1 MTWIRGLGGCEKTC
15 WAHTTQHEHNPSPPK
30 DQIGHCTN
38 SGTCIIVCCYI
49 NGLGKVLWKGQE
61 PKPIKGQ
68 PRPRTDFLR
77 FQKFLRLYE
86 RFITQ
91 SAARSD
97 LPKPGDELLYKVFRC
112 GFVHGYPEAGY
123 HWGRSGPSGE
133 YWFIDDGGE
142 LTLSID
148 QLVAGFLNGIEKFKE
163 RAIKDPELR
172 NKFLDYITS

>member
-77 FQKFLRLYE
+77 FQKFLHDCMNDSSLNRPHEVTYPNPVMSCCIRCFGAGLFMVIPK
-86 RFITQ
+86 RATIGD
-91 SAARSD
+91 AAGRPESI
-97 LPKPGDELLYKVFRC
+97 GLLMT
-112 GFVHGYPEAGY
+112 EAN
-123 HWGRSGPSGE
+123 SP
-133 YWFIDDGGE
+133 
-142 LTLSID
+142 
-148 QLVAGFLNGIEKFKE
+148 
-163 RAIKDPELR
+163 
-172 NKFLDYITS
+172 